1 MRCEALDFIP
11 VKLSLARVFKAS
23 LWLRALIGL
32 GWSLIF
38 ALLRTSLSP
47 QPNQSPPE
55 LLLAKNCKTLQ
66 ARNKVK
72 LNRIINY

>member
-1 MRCEALDFIP
+1 
-11 VKLSLARVFKAS
+11 
-23 LWLRALIGL
+23 LRALIGL